1 MEKHKNIGARIT
13 LWVNRLVALTVFAL
27 LFLLPSILDWYREF
41 RWLGDGE
48 KIVVLVCFYLCAVAI
63 GLALWSVDRLLTDI
77 LAEQVFTRKN
87 VRRIRTIRLCCGIV
101 SLICIPATI
110 AYMPL
115 IFLAVIMG
123 FLCLMVSVVAGVMDA
138 AVSIREEN
146 DLTI

>member
-1 MEKHKNIGARIT
+1 MKKHKNIGARIT
-13 LWVNRLVALTVFAL
+13 LWVNRLVALVVGAL

-41 RWLGDGE
+41 RWLGDEE
-48 KIVVLVCFYLCAVAI
+48 KIVVMVCFYLCAVAI
-63 GLALWSVDRLLTDI
+63 GVALFSVDRLLTDI
-77 LAEQVFTRKN
+77 LAEEVFTRKN

-101 SLICIPATI
+101 SLICIPATV

-138 AVSIREEN
+138 AVTIREEN

>member
-13 LWVNRLVALTVFAL
+13 LWVNRLVALTVGAL

>member
-41 RWLGDGE
+41 RWLSDGE

>member
-87 VRRIRTIRLCCGIV
+87 VRRIRIITVCCGIV
-101 SLICIPATI
+101 GLICIPATI

>member
-1 MEKHKNIGARIT
+1 MEKYQNIGTRIT
-13 LWVNRLVALTVFAL
+13 LWVNRLVALIVGAL

-48 KIVVLVCFYLCAVAI
+48 KVVVMVCFYLCAVAI
-63 GLALWSVDRLLTDI
+63 GVALFSVDRLLTDI
-77 LAEQVFTRKN
+77 LVGEVFTRKN

-101 SLICIPATI
+101 GLICIPATV

>member
-13 LWVNRLVALTVFAL
+13 LWVNRLVALTMTAL

-41 RWLGDGE
+41 RWLEDTE
-48 KIVVLVCFYLCAVAI
+48 KVVLLICFYLCAVAI

-77 LAEQVFTRKN
+77 LAEAVFTRKN
-87 VRRIRTIRLCCGIV
+87 VRRIRIIRLCCGIV
-101 SLICIPATI
+101 SVICIPATI

-115 IFLAVIMG
+115 VFLAVIMG

>member
-13 LWVNRLVALTVFAL
+13 LWVNRLVALTVGAL
-27 LFLLPSILDWYREF
+27 LFLLPSILEWYREF
-41 RWLGDGE
+41 RWLSDGE
-48 KIVVLVCFYLCAVAI
+48 KIVVMVCFYLCAVVIAV
-63 GLALWSVDRLLTDI
+63 ALWNVDRLLTAI
-77 LAEQVFTRKN
+77 LAGEVFIRKN
-87 VRRIRTIRLCCGIV
+87 VRRIRIITVCCGIV
-101 SLICIPATI
+101 GLICIPATI